1 MLQTK
6 QTRKHSNWNWKD
18 KEVEICHVP
27 KSDTETISELLFKLL
42 TSTVT

>member
-18 KEVEICHVP
+18 KEVP